1 MKGPEK
7 GLLFNCHWRGIMENT
22 KKANPAISSLE
33 SFQRLMNVMENDSTI
48 EMSKLVN
55 RIMRANPDKMPI
67 FMEHTVALKRLF
79 ATSAEKRR
87 QAVEYAKGMSN
98 LTYIDPEKFEEAR
111 DLKLCLKR
119 NFKELTFTTR
129 SILEERKRILVE
141 IKREDLKYINLSG
154 NDRRIKRVL
163 FDYKLGKGFVIAKEL
178 EPIFKT
184 VDFAIWNNTKHKY
197 ETLYRYCKRYG
208 VHLSENQICD
218 RSLDESIY
226 GWPIFPGS
234 TLDNYLSITYLP
246 GSGRYRS
253 SDFTKGETFRGN
265 IELSMTTFEAR
276 NIETD
281 EHIHDFRYLTRRK
294 NVYFKLPYEGEK
306 SCDKRP
312 QYVLKPIKESAKYR

>member
-1 MKGPEK
+1 
-7 GLLFNCHWRGIMENT
+7 MENT
-22 KKANPAISSLE
+22 ITTNTTISSLE

-48 EMSKLVN
+48 ETSKLAN

-67 FMEHTVALKRLF
+67 FMEHTVALKKIF
-79 ATSAEKRR
+79 SSSAEKRR
-87 QAVEYAKGMSN
+87 QDIEYAREMSS
-98 LTYIDPEKFEEAR
+98 LTYIDSEKFEETR
-111 DLKLCLKR
+111 DLSLCLKR

-141 IKREDLKYINLSG
+141 IQREDLKYINLSG
-154 NDRRIKRVL
+154 NDRKIKRVL
-163 FDYKLGKGFVIAKEL
+163 FDYKLGKGLVIAKEL
-178 EPIFKT
+178 EPIFKD

-208 VHLSENQICD
+208 VELSKEQICD
-218 RSLDESIY
+218 RSLDELTY

-246 GSGRYRS
+246 GSGRYRA

-265 IELSMTTFEAR
+265 VEISIGNFEAR

-294 NVYFKLPYEGEK
+294 NVYFKLPYEDEK
-306 SCDKRP
+306 TCDRRP
-312 QYVLKPIKESAKYR
+312 PYVLKPIKESAKYK